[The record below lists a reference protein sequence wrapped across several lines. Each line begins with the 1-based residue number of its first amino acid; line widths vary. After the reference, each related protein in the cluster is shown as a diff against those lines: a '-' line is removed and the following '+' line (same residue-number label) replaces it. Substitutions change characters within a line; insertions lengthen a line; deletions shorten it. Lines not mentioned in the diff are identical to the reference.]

1 MIFNGWPPQANEG
14 AAGSDFVLLRTARQ
28 RWRGQEFVKAVRRF
42 SWSMKGFQMLVL
54 RRSVSEE
61 IIITVGEE
69 RIVVK
74 LVDTVGTNHARIGF
88 TASRNVRIDRK
99 EIHDAIQETGF
110 NPEAFPITPLMP
122 VVRIGERLPGE
133 LMRRKPQ

>member
-14 AAGSDFVLLRTARQ
+14 AAGSDLYSCEQSPR
-28 RWRGQEFVKAVRRF
+28 VRRF
-42 SWSMKGFQMLVL
+42 QQSRRDCSQVFSLMKGLQMLVL

-69 RIVVK
+69 TIVVK
-74 LVDTVGTNHARIGF
+74 LVDTIGTNHARFGF
-88 TASRNVRIDRK
+88 TASKNVRIDRK

-110 NPEAFPITPLMP
+110 NPEAFPIAPLVP
-122 VVRIGERLPGE
+122 VIRIGERLPGE
-133 LMRRKPQ
+133 LMRRKV